1 MKNLLMIILLLI
13 TADTF
18 ARAFK
23 FDQTKF
29 RGTGCKKGTTSTIVS
44 PDGQTLSILFDDFSV
59 EVPQYDGDNDNNS
72 DRPGTNFDE
81 NLDHKKCFITINTDV
96 PVGHTIE
103 SVTFDF
109 DIRGSAYI
117 EDNAFI
123 RFMAL
128 LTEWKG
134 NSKSFK
140 DRRGGKL
147 IAKQNWH
154 ALNMEEEWTISRQ
167 VEIPVR
173 TGCQR
178 NRNKVVFKM
187 ENRLMAF
194 INKRRGGGDG
204 FAFST
209 IDSQDMGGKL
219 NFRVNTRPCNGSSGS
234 KPAVKPVKKPKRP
247 KLPWWRR

>member
-1 MKNLLMIILLLI
+1 MKNLLMITLLLI
-13 TADTF
+13 ATNTM
-18 ARAFK
+18 ARQFK

-29 RGTGCKKGTTSTIVS
+29 NGKGCKRGTTSTIVS
-44 PDGQTLSILFDDFSV
+44 PDGKTLSILFDDFSV
-59 EVPQYDGDNDNNS
+59 EVPQFDGDNDN
-72 DRPGTNFDE
+72 DGGANFDE

-96 PVGHTIE
+96 PVGEMIE

-128 LTEWKG
+128 LTEWRG
-134 NSKSFK
+134 NSKNFK
-140 DRRGGKL
+140 DNRGGKL

-154 ALNMEEEWTISRQ
+154 ALNMEEEWTISRS

-178 NRNKVVFKM
+178 NRNKVQFKM

-219 NFRVNTRPCNGSSGS
+219 NFRVNTRPCNGNTA
-234 KPAVKPVKKPKRP
+234 KAPVVKPKKQPKRP
-247 KLPWWRR
+247 KRPWWRR